1 MRFVHPKK
9 KKEKKERK
17 SKLIAELFSDYE
29 INYLFIYVGGPVFT

>member
-9 KKEKKERK
+9 KKKKKRK

-29 INYLFIYVGGPVFT
+29 INYLFIYVGRPVFM